1 MRRLHRSLEHCIAI
15 GSLVRGRVRARVL
28 ALRGATLER
37 KARLGAGCKVDRPWC
52 LKVGTSFHAEEGV
65 YLKIVS
71 EDARLEFGDSVFVG
85 RGSEFDVLEKVS
97 VGNHTVIAPG
107 CFITDHNHGIS
118 SNLRIDQ
125 QPCTSSPVEIG
136 RDVWLGTNVVVVA
149 GIRIGD
155 GAVVAAN
162 AVVTRDVPPMA
173 IVAGVPARLL
183 RYRDVNTRAG
193 LQEPVFVRTTVETER
208 S

>member
-1 MRRLHRSLEHCIAI
+1 MTGLQSTIEHWISLASI
-15 GSLVRGRVRARVL
+15 VRGRVRARVL
-28 ALRGATLER
+28 ALRGATVER
-37 KARLGAGCKVDRPWC
+37 KARLGAGCKVERPWC
-52 LKVGTSFHAEEGV
+52 LKVGTRFHAEEGV

-71 EDARLEFGDSVFVG
+71 GDARLEFGDSVFVG
-85 RGSEFDVLEKVS
+85 RGSEFDVLEKVF
-97 VGNHTVIAPG
+97 VGDHTVIAPG

-118 SNLRIDQ
+118 SNLRIDE

-136 RDVWLGTNVVVVA
+136 CDVWLGANVVVVA

-193 LQEPVFVRTTVETER
+193 LQEPVFASTTVETER
-208 S
+208 G